1 MHYDGFCY
9 EPQLLPA
16 DEKIKD
22 GILQMSRLLSSE
34 KVLDELEAYSLFY
47 KLLQRILPVMRAT
60 NLTIDKTLSTAIE
73 YVTGNWDQSLSVADI
88 ARKCCVSEST
98 VHHLFKKELGVTPI
112 HFINSI
118 RINVAIEYLEN
129 ESYSIATVSRL
140 AGFNSENHFRSVF
153 REFSGTTPLKFRR
166 NR

>member
-1 MHYDGFCY
+1 
-9 EPQLLPA
+9 
-16 DEKIKD
+16 
-22 GILQMSRLLSSE
+22 
-34 KVLDELEAYSLFY
+34 
-47 KLLQRILPVMRAT
+47 MRAT
-60 NLTIDKTLSTAIE
+60 DLTIDKTLGTAIE
-73 YVTGNWDQSLSVADI
+73 YVTRNWDQSLSVADI

-153 REFSGTTPLKFRR
+153 RELCGTTPLRFRK
-166 NR
+166 NK